1 MNERKAVKYFDLLV
15 QMLIHVEWCG
25 RFARCPSCWSETDQ
39 GHQEGCDLANL
50 LREIEE
56 DL

>member
-1 MNERKAVKYFDLLV
+1 V

-56 DL
+56 DR